1 MRLKFGMIGGAG
13 GFIGDVHRHAAH
25 MDDLALL
32 TAGCFSRNADKS
44 RAFAEKWNITDLSR
58 VYPDYQTMAEA
69 ESAREDGIDFVSIT
83 TPNDTHYP
91 IAKCFLEHGIHI
103 MCDKPLALNAEQGR
117 ELAKLAKE
125 KDLLFGVTYTYTGY
139 AMIRQAREMIDA
151 GEIGRITCIQGEYP
165 QEWLAVSLVSGSSE
179 QATWRQDPAR
189 SGASGCCADIG
200 THVECLISKMT
211 GLHPTR
217 VIARF
222 DSIPS
227 DIPLETNAQMMI
239 EFDGGVPGM
248 IWTSQVAMGYETAV
262 GVRVFGEKGSVEW
275 NHLRPWELRVTRIN
289 QPPQVYTANRDYLYP
304 AAKELCRLPSGHIE
318 GFYEAFGNL
327 YRGFCMNLIAKKT
340 GGDPGSFRYPTVE
353 DGVRGIEFV
362 DACLKSNANNNIWVP
377 IEHE

>member
-1 MRLKFGMIGGAG
+1 MRLKFGMVGGAG

-32 TAGCFSRNADKS
+32 TAGCFSRNMDKN
-44 RAFAEKWNITDLSR
+44 RAFAEKWNITDPSR

-69 ESAREDGIDFVSIT
+69 EAAREDGIDFVSIT

-222 DSIPS
+222 DSIPA
-227 DIPLETNAQMMI
+227 DIPLETNAQMMV
-239 EFDGGVPGM
+239 EFDGGIPGM
-248 IWTSQVAMGYETAV
+248 IWTSQVAMGHETEV
-262 GVRVFGEKGSVEW
+262 GVRIFGEKGSVEW

-289 QPPQVYTANRDYLYP
+289 QPPQVYTTNRDYLYP
-304 AAKELCRLPSGHIE
+304 AAKELCRLPSGHME

-362 DACLKSNANNNIWVP
+362 GACLKSNANNNIWVP

>member
-1 MRLKFGMIGGAG
+1 MRLKFGMVGGAG

-32 TAGCFSRNADKS
+32 TAGCFSRNMDKN
-44 RAFAEKWNITDLSR
+44 RAFAEKWNITDPSR

-69 ESAREDGIDFVSIT
+69 EAAREDGIDFVSIT

-91 IAKCFLEHGIHI
+91 IAKCFLEHGVHI

-222 DSIPS
+222 DSIPA
-227 DIPLETNAQMMI
+227 DIPLETNAQMMV
-239 EFDGGVPGM
+239 EFDGGIPGM
-248 IWTSQVAMGYETAV
+248 IWTSQVAMGHETEV

-289 QPPQVYTANRDYLYP
+289 QPPQVYTTNRDYLYP
-304 AAKELCRLPSGHIE
+304 AAKELCRLPSGHME

-340 GGDPGSFRYPTVE
+340 GGDPGPFRYPTVE